1 MARLLPGF
9 LVHVDSSAAF
19 EDVCS
24 FLQSLPLLVA
34 GFQPTRKLLDTF
46 LTLVIAFI
54 IFPGRV
60 QSVFA
65 VVQCCFL
72 ELVQQ
77 VGCGERER
85 ERERVTQRETEKHRA
100 QLRSEESLNHR

>member
-54 IFPGRV
+54 I
-60 QSVFA
+60 
-65 VVQCCFL
+65 
-72 ELVQQ
+72 
-77 VGCGERER
+77 
-85 ERERVTQRETEKHRA
+85 
-100 QLRSEESLNHR
+100 LRGVSSMSFQFGSSYF